1 MIDNNY
7 LIRPANNTD
16 ISSINNVVFTSL
28 IEHGLIPEEFGKDK
42 YLNDV
47 EKNYFDAHG
56 YFGVLIEIDTQ
67 DVVGTFG
74 LINIDKTTCELQKM
88 YLTTRLRGKGLG
100 KLMMDAAIE
109 KAKELKYKKIV
120 LETVSQLQA
129 AIALYKKFGFVE
141 ITPSIINKRVDQ
153 AFELIL

>member
-16 ISSINNVVFTSL
+16 ISSIKNVVFTSL
-28 IEHGLIPEEFGKDK
+28 IEHGLIPEVFGKDK

-47 EKNYFDAHG
+47 EKNYFNALG

-67 DVVGTFG
+67 AVVGTFG

-109 KAKELKYKKIV
+109 KAKQLKYKKIV
-120 LETVSQLQA
+120 LETVSQLQT

-141 ITPSIINKRVDQ
+141 ITPAIINKRVDQ
-153 AFELIL
+153 AFELKL